1 MTIREGETQ
10 SLRRRARES
19 TTLTELA
26 IGLVHDDPEATD
38 SKLVRRWM
46 VRVQDDDDLLEAC
59 LKEQGNR
66 AIAIA
71 RSFAI
76 REQESD
82 VGTTTVK
89 KHKRRKKVAAMLSKA
104 AIKAR
109 DILFNLVAENGKKI
123 RDLTGDELDKLESDN
138 VARANLYRELR
149 KQVKGGQIV
158 GEVLDDE
165 HFKRIVDRIGDMKEL
180 IELFD

>member
-1 MTIREGETQ
+1 
-10 SLRRRARES
+10 
-19 TTLTELA
+19 
-26 IGLVHDDPEATD
+26 
-38 SKLVRRWM
+38 
-46 VRVQDDDDLLEAC
+46 
-59 LKEQGNR
+59 
-66 AIAIA
+66 
-71 RSFAI
+71 
-76 REQESD
+76 
-82 VGTTTVK
+82 
-89 KHKRRKKVAAMLSKA
+89 MLSKA

-109 DILFNLVAENGKKI
+109 DTLFNLVAENGKKI

-149 KQVKGGQIV
+149 KQVKGDQIV